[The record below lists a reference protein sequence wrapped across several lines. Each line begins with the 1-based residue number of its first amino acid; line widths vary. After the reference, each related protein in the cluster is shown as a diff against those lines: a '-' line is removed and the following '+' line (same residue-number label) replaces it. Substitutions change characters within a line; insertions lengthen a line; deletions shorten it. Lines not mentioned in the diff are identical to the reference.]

1 MTTPDPMPW
10 SIDRG
15 DLATRFGGSRWNLC
29 PAGRAGL
36 LPVRR
41 PDRHAT
47 TAAGALL
54 VFNGD
59 RLCSAVAPRASVAGM
74 YAASMIDGAAV
85 QIESVIAPTEAGS

>member
-15 DLATRFGGSRWNLC
+15 DLATRFGGSRWNLVL
-29 PAGRAGL
+29 PDGRDCYLFA
-36 LPVRR
+36 
-41 PDRHAT
+41 DRIDV

-59 RLCSAVAPRASVAGM
+59 RLCSAVAPRAWVGM